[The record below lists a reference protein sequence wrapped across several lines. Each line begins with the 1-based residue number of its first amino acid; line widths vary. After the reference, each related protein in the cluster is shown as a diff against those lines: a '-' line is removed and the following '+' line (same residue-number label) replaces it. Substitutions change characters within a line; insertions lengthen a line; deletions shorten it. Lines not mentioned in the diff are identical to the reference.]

1 MPPEKAA
8 KRRKDLIWSVRYR
21 HLCELIRGLQNLDI
35 FRKGNVFI
43 LFACTKRTQSTPEGC
58 DPLDSGDGSKLYGLF
73 FSRYFQLS
81 SLYQY
86 MVRPTFSDVLN
97 RCKRVIVHQTQ
108 DCCYSETGC
117 HTASSQGR
125 MYSKRGAA
133 RYFCCGENLFLR
145 CADWKF

>member
-73 FSRYFQLS
+73 FSWYFQLS

-97 RCKRVIVHQTQ
+97 RCERDAVHQTQ
-108 DCCYSETGC
+108 DRCFSEMGY
-117 HTASSQGR
+117 HTASSQRQVTFKKG
-125 MYSKRGAA
+125 S
-133 RYFCCGENLFLR
+133 CTLSLLR
-145 CADWKF
+145 